1 MRKHRGGTSRR
12 DPRFDSLEERSLLS
26 GGFPAPNFHP
36 GEFDLPQFPTDHV
49 ELVVQVERGFD
60 FTLSSHWGPPIQFD
74 PLSPA
79 VPGNPQLPNPD
90 GSGQS
95 LLQANVPSPAIPII
109 LLPSN
114 SQVPSR
120 SNSGPPF
127 SPPGN
132 SASTFDSSAAGAAKN
147 QSGTMGSGRDSAER
161 ISVPAQLDGILA
173 SGDGVALGT
182 SRDSTQEASGIGND
196 QTESAASSLPAQVV
210 ELLGAHSST
219 NVWLD
224 ASFKAPA
231 GFDRSSAADVVA
243 PEREGIDQHGNP
255 SIGRRVPALAADGS
269 ELAKGELDL
278 PNPHTA
284 DLIARVLPWDRGTL
298 DRAIDQFFKQV
309 DELDDG
315 SSVGG
320 QQPAR
325 IAFLSA
331 ALASSFAGMDIIR
344 RRWRRWKAGND
355 VRRRDPVGGGEHIG
369 FPELPG
375 SWSSRLT

>member
-1 MRKHRGGTSRR
+1 M
-12 DPRFDSLEERSLLS
+12 
-26 GGFPAPNFHP
+26 
-36 GEFDLPQFPTDHV
+36 
-49 ELVVQVERGFD
+49 
-60 FTLSSHWGPPIQFD
+60 
-74 PLSPA
+74 
-79 VPGNPQLPNPD
+79 
-90 GSGQS
+90 
-95 LLQANVPSPAIPII
+95 
-109 LLPSN
+109 
-114 SQVPSR
+114 
-120 SNSGPPF
+120 
-127 SPPGN
+127 
-132 SASTFDSSAAGAAKN
+132 
-147 QSGTMGSGRDSAER
+147 
-161 ISVPAQLDGILA
+161 
-173 SGDGVALGT
+173 
-182 SRDSTQEASGIGND
+182 
-196 QTESAASSLPAQVV
+196 
-210 ELLGAHSST
+210 
-219 NVWLD
+219 
-224 ASFKAPA
+224 PA

-255 SIGRRVPALAADGS
+255 SIRRRVPALAADGA

-344 RRWRRWKAGND
+344 RRGRRWKAGND